1 MAKRDIKEKV
11 LQLRAEGKSYSQ
23 IKEVVAVSKSTLS
36 IWLKNKPLTTSQ
48 LEMLQGKNEKRIEN
62 FRSKMLAKRN
72 EKIEKSLAEASKDVD
87 TFSQRDMFIGGIFLY
102 FGEGSKTTKNTT
114 ALTNSNPFILQ
125 FFILWLE
132 HLKIKRSRIRAKLYL
147 YKDMDKEKEIIFWTK
162 NLNIPRDQI
171 RGPYV
176 KSSNQSDLTYK
187 NSYGHGTCT
196 ILVED
201 AVLFRKVSAYLK
213 YTADYFSQSKK

>member
-23 IKEVVAVSKSTLS
+23 IREVITVSKSTLS
-36 IWLKNKPLTTSQ
+36 VWLKNKPLTPSQ
-48 LEMLQGKNEKRIEN
+48 LGMLQGKNEKRIEN
-62 FRSKMLAKRN
+62 FRSKMLIKRN
-72 EKIEKSLAEASKDVD
+72 EKIKKSLVEASKDIGI
-87 TFSQRDMFIGGIFLY
+87 FSQRDIFVGGIFLY

-114 ALTNSNPFILQ
+114 ALTNSNPFILK
-125 FFILWLE
+125 FFILWLGY
-132 HLKIKRSRIRAKLYL
+132 LNVKRSRIRAKLYL

-162 NLNIPRDQI
+162 SLNITRNQI

-176 KSSNQSDLTYK
+176 KSSNQSDITYK

-196 ILVED
+196 VLVED

-213 YTADYFSQSKK
+213 YTTDHFE